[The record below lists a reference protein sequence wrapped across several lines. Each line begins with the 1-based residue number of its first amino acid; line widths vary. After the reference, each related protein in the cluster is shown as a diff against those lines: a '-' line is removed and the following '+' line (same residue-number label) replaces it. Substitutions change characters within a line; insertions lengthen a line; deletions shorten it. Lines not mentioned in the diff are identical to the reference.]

1 MAKLD
6 WLESRLTTGD
16 ARLESLAAARSGLR
30 PHRPADCALV
40 TVELIEEAL
49 NQERHELAEH
59 ETTGLCA
66 LIDRT
71 SSPRIE
77 AAILNLI
84 RHQARLTPALAAKV
98 RRTVER
104 ARDRRLARLVGPE

>member
-1 MAKLD
+1 
-6 WLESRLTTGD
+6 
-16 ARLESLAAARSGLR
+16 
-30 PHRPADCALV
+30 V

-49 NQERHELAEH
+49 NQERHELAER
-59 ETTGLCA
+59 ETASLCA

-77 AAILNLI
+77 AAILHLI
-84 RHQARLTPALAAKV
+84 RHQTRLTPALAAKV

-104 ARDRRLARLVGPE
+104 ARDRRMARLASSE